1 MMTLW
6 IFTEGDQQ
14 RGLGHLSRCHSYAT
28 AWEKLGGKVQWVIDG
43 DSIAHQFINGNNVV
57 WKQWQFEKIT
67 ISLNMDI
74 AIIDSYAASVTQL
87 KKLSSFF
94 KITAYIDDTFRVKY
108 PKGLVIHPTP
118 NVTKITNNPS
128 RWLIG
133 TSWQPIRPDF
143 IDIRKRNKTLK
154 KTINNILV
162 MMGGTDI
169 LGITNRIVDITKDI
183 YPTATIHIITNI
195 QTACSSNCI
204 YYSNLSAKQVA
215 ELMYQS
221 DISICAAGQTIFELI
236 ASLLPSIIIKTAE
249 NQSSQLESISSHNLF
264 EIIDNW
270 ENDNIIEKIRTSMSI
285 LNDFQTRKNHV
296 VNMSKYPI
304 PDGAQRLS
312 HLLFYYSKMSTAI
325 TYRELTL
332 IPFTQLNK
340 SEKIT
345 ILSIRNRYKVRKEM
359 HDTKRISISSHI
371 NFIKSQEQD
380 PCNLNYAVFYENQ
393 IMGSTSLHRIDWI
406 KKEAWLDI
414 YRHPS
419 DKWLGFGNKI
429 LQAIE
434 YIAFDIAN
442 LEKLNLCVKVTNDV
456 AFKLYKKSNFLER
469 GSNEEFLEM
478 ELTKNRR

>member
-1 MMTLW
+1 MD
-6 IFTEGDQQ
+6 FTEGDKQ

-74 AIIDSYAASVTQL
+74 AIIDSYTASVTQL

-94 KITAYIDDTFRVKY
+94 KITAYVDDTFRVKY

-118 NVTKITNNPS
+118 NVTKITNHPS

-143 IDIRKRNKTLK
+143 IDIRKRNKAPK

-169 LGITNRIVDITKDI
+169 LGITNRIVNITKDI

-270 ENDNIIEKIRTSMSI
+270 ENDNIIEKIITSMSI

-312 HLLFYYSKMSTAI
+312 HLLFIIQNIYS
-325 TYRELTL
+325 YHL
-332 IPFTQLNK
+332 
-340 SEKIT
+340 
-345 ILSIRNRYKVRKEM
+345 
-359 HDTKRISISSHI
+359 
-371 NFIKSQEQD
+371 
-380 PCNLNYAVFYENQ
+380 
-393 IMGSTSLHRIDWI
+393 
-406 KKEAWLDI
+406 
-414 YRHPS
+414 
-419 DKWLGFGNKI
+419 
-429 LQAIE
+429 
-434 YIAFDIAN
+434 
-442 LEKLNLCVKVTNDV
+442 
-456 AFKLYKKSNFLER
+456 
-469 GSNEEFLEM
+469 
-478 ELTKNRR
+478 